1 MSNEIEI
8 TLPLFVS
15 EIKLPE
21 QKKRN
26 LDSDYY
32 DEYIEYLEYKEPSE
46 FDRIYSDICFL
57 SINLLVYF
65 TLENNRIFFIKSTGL
80 FNIYYSHDTHIFTLF
95 AFFVC
100 TEKKMFQITWFFIS
114 LKSLKIIFLLFDFL
128 RKET

>member
-1 MSNEIEI
+1 MSNEIEV

-46 FDRIYSDICFL
+46 FGME
-57 SINLLVYF
+57 SIPP
-65 TLENNRIFFIKSTGL
+65 
-80 FNIYYSHDTHIFTLF
+80 
-95 AFFVC
+95 
-100 TEKKMFQITWFFIS
+100 
-114 LKSLKIIFLLFDFL
+114 IFLFFFQFIY
-128 RKET
+128 

>member
-1 MSNEIEI
+1 MSNEIEV

-46 FDRIYSDICFL
+46 FDRIYSDICF
-57 SINLLVYF
+57 S
-65 TLENNRIFFIKSTGL
+65 
-80 FNIYYSHDTHIFTLF
+80 FN
-95 AFFVC
+95 
-100 TEKKMFQITWFFIS
+100 
-114 LKSLKIIFLLFDFL
+114 
-128 RKET
+128 